1 MLTELPSP
9 PPWHSCIRK
18 AKLID
23 AIHRLQ
29 PARLTTAF
37 FKQEGMNI
45 LSQIVLL
52 GFYLDASPGGSSPDP
67 DIAAKAS
74 AVPQY

>member
-1 MLTELPSP
+1 
-9 PPWHSCIRK
+9 
-18 AKLID
+18 
-23 AIHRLQ
+23 
-29 PARLTTAF
+29 
-37 FKQEGMNI
+37 MNI

-74 AVPQY
+74 AVPQN